1 MFNFQSITMIQFQI
15 TMKVNSKSKWRFIPM
30 SQNFFSGD
38 MDQAVC
44 RGIDEITDYTLV
56 VK

>member
-1 MFNFQSITMIQFQI
+1 MIQFQI
-15 TMKVNSKSKWRFIPM
+15 TMKVNSKSKWKFISM
-30 SQNFFSGD
+30 SHNFFLGD

-44 RGIDEITDYTLV
+44 MGIDELIDLTLV